1 MGNNKVLVVDDSP
14 FSRNIISDALTQGG
28 LEVVGHADGMKECME
43 MFRRHQP
50 DLVTMDMVM
59 PGADGLECV
68 RALRV
73 ESPDVK
79 VVIISSMKDDELM
92 EEARKLN
99 VIGYVQKPVNAEEL
113 LAVIRNSIAPD
124 AIYTLLD
131 NLYLDLFKEAFLIG
145 IAMCT
150 NTKVEFTDSE
160 VIEGKYSSLGVA
172 VVMGIVGRYSGSMV
186 FDLSLEAATQLT
198 RCSLR
203 REPKN
208 LDESMAMVAEF
219 ANIIGGNACS
229 MLNKKYKE
237 LHLRVT
243 PPSVFFGGSPEITS
257 PNLEKKA
264 LYAETIFGRMHL
276 NVGFR
281 RGVEIWM

>member
-1 MGNNKVLVVDDSP
+1 MGNIKVLVVDDSP
-14 FSRNIISDALTQGG
+14 FSRNIIADALTQGG
-28 LEVVGHADGMKECME
+28 LEVVGHADGIKECME

-50 DLVTMDMVM
+50 DLVTMDLVM

-79 VVIISSMKDDELM
+79 VVIISSMKDDELV

-113 LAVIRNSIAPD
+113 LAVIRSSIMPD
-124 AIYTLLD
+124 AMYSLL
-131 NLYLDLFKEAFLIG
+131 NSSYLDLFREAFLIG
-145 IAMCT
+145 IAMT
-150 NTKVEFTDSE
+150 NTTVEFTDSE
-160 VIEGKYSSLGVA
+160 VIEEKYSSLGVA

-186 FDLSLEAATQLT
+186 FDLSLDSATQLT
-198 RCSLR
+198 KCSLR

-208 LDESMAMVAEF
+208 LDETLAMVAEF

-243 PPSVFFGGSPEITS
+243 PPSVFFGGTPEITS

-264 LYAETIFGRMHL
+264 LYAETVFGKMHL